1 MLFLKSVAPINP
13 PTAAIITAI
22 TTSKLVTDISN
33 PKTEK
38 PEGALGS
45 AMTEVDVD
53 ADVTVVDPAVEDG
66 NVEVTEDVSVETVE
80 SEAALE
86 VDVRELTVDIMD
98 ADAPRVAPMITVDEG

>member
-38 PEGALGS
+38 PEGALVS

-53 ADVTVVDPAVEDG
+53 AGVTVDPAVEAG
-66 NVEVTEDVSVETVE
+66 KVEVTEGVSVETVE

-86 VDVRELTVDIMD
+86 VEVREITVDIMD
-98 ADAPRVAPMITVDEG
+98 ADALRVAPMITMDEG